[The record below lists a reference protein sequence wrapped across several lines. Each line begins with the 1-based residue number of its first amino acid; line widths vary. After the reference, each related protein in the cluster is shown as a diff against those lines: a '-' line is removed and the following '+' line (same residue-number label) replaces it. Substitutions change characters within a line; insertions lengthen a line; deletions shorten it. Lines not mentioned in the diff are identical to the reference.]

1 MIFDYETFKII
12 WWLFLGVLFVGFVL
26 TAGFDLGVGTL
37 LTFVG
42 KKDEER
48 RVIINSIGP
57 TWEGNQIWLVL
68 GADSIFAAWPLI
80 YAASFSGFYMAM
92 MLTLFALVLKPA
104 GFKFRSKVADPRWR
118 NIWDW
123 VLFVGGVVPAI
134 IFGVA
139 FGNLLQGVPFHY
151 DDTLRSF
158 YTGSFFG
165 LLNPFGLLA
174 GLVSLTM
181 LVMHGAAF
189 LLIKTE
195 GEIYARA
202 KRALKIFGIFFIV
215 LFALGGVW
223 VALGVE
229 GYRIVSMPDPNTSF
243 TPLQKTVEMA
253 SGAWMINYKLHP
265 WMVLAPIGGFVGALA
280 AMSFAARDQAGRT
293 FIASAVSVSSVVLTA
308 GFAMFPFMM
317 PSSSEPNHS
326 LTVWDSGSSHLTLSW
341 MFWATIFFLPIV
353 IAYTSWVFHVVRG
366 KVTAEDVRRDE
377 HTVY

>member
-37 LTFVG
+37 LTFLG

-68 GADSIFAAWPLI
+68 GAGAIFAAWPLI

-92 MLTLFALVLKPA
+92 MVALFALVLKPA

-118 NIWDW
+118 NVWDW

-195 GEIYARA
+195 GEIYLRA
-202 KRALKIFGIFFIV
+202 KRALRVFAILFIV

-223 VALGVE
+223 VAFGVE

-243 TPLQKTVEMA
+243 TPLQKTVETA

-326 LTVWDSGSSHLTLSW
+326 LTVWDGGSSHLTLSW
-341 MFWATIFFLPIV
+341 LFWATVFFLPIV

-366 KVTAEDVRRDE
+366 KVTAKDVRRDE
-377 HTVY
+377 HTAY

>member
-37 LTFVG
+37 LTFLG

-68 GADSIFAAWPLI
+68 GAGAIFAAWPLI

-92 MLTLFALVLKPA
+92 MLALFALVLKPA

-118 NIWDW
+118 NVWDW

-151 DDTLRSF
+151 DDSLRSF

-165 LLNPFGLLA
+165 LFNPFGLLA

-195 GEIYARA
+195 GEIYLRA
-202 KRALKIFGIFFIV
+202 QRALRVFAILFIV

-253 SGAWMINYKLHP
+253 SGAWMINYKLYP

-341 MFWATIFFLPIV
+341 MFWATVFFLPIV

-377 HTVY
+377 HTAY

>member
-12 WWLFLGVLFVGFVL
+12 WWLFLGVLLIGFVL

-37 LTFVG
+37 LTFLG

-48 RVIINSIGP
+48 RVMINSIGP

-68 GADSIFAAWPLI
+68 GGGAVFAAWPLI

-92 MLTLFALVLKPA
+92 MLALFALVLKPA

-118 NIWDW
+118 NAWDW
-123 VLFVGGVVPAI
+123 VLFVGGAVPAI

-151 DDTLRSF
+151 DDTLRPF

-195 GEIYARA
+195 GEIYLRA
-202 KRALKIFGIFFIV
+202 KRALRVFAILFIV

-243 TPLQKTVEMA
+243 TPLQKTVETA
-253 SGAWMINYKLHP
+253 SGAWMSNYKLHP

-317 PSSSEPNHS
+317 PSSTEPNHS
-326 LTVWDSGSSHLTLSW
+326 LTVWDGGSSHLTLSW
-341 MFWATIFFLPIV
+341 MFWVTVFFLPIV
-353 IAYTSWVFHVVRG
+353 IAYTSWVFHVMRG

-377 HTVY
+377 HTAY

>member
-12 WWLFLGVLFVGFVL
+12 WWLFLGVLLVGFVL

-37 LTFVG
+37 LTFLG

-68 GADSIFAAWPLI
+68 GAGAIFAAWPLI

-92 MLTLFALVLKPA
+92 MLALFALVLKPA
-104 GFKFRSKVADPRWR
+104 GFKFRSKVTDPRWR
-118 NIWDW
+118 NVWDW

-202 KRALKIFGIFFIV
+202 KRALKTFGIFFIV

-223 VALGVE
+223 VAIGVE

-341 MFWATIFFLPIV
+341 MFWATVFFLPIV

-366 KVTAEDVRRDE
+366 KVTADDVRRDK
-377 HTVY
+377 HTAY

>member
-12 WWLFLGVLFVGFVL
+12 WWLFLGVLLVGFVL

-37 LTFVG
+37 LTFLG

-68 GADSIFAAWPLI
+68 GAGAIFAAWPLI

-92 MLTLFALVLKPA
+92 MLALFALVLKPA

-118 NIWDW
+118 NVWDW

-151 DDTLRSF
+151 DDSLRSF

-341 MFWATIFFLPIV
+341 MFWVTIFFLPIV

>member
-12 WWLFLGVLFVGFVL
+12 WWLFLGVLFVGFVV
-26 TAGFDLGVGTL
+26 TTGFDLGVGTL
-37 LTFVG
+37 LTFLG

-68 GADSIFAAWPLI
+68 GAGAIFAAWPLI

-92 MLTLFALVLKPA
+92 MVALFALVLKPA

-118 NIWDW
+118 NVWDW

-151 DDTLRSF
+151 DDSLRSF
-158 YTGSFFG
+158 YTGSFSG
-165 LLNPFGLLA
+165 LFNPFGLLA

-195 GEIYARA
+195 GEIYLRA
-202 KRALKIFGIFFIV
+202 KRALRVFAILFIV

-223 VALGVE
+223 VAFGVE

-243 TPLQKTVEMA
+243 TPLQKTVETA

-293 FIASAVSVSSVVLTA
+293 FIASAVSVSGVVLTA

-326 LTVWDSGSSHLTLSW
+326 LTVWDGGSSHLTLSW
-341 MFWATIFFLPIV
+341 LFWATVFFLPIV

-377 HTVY
+377 HTAY